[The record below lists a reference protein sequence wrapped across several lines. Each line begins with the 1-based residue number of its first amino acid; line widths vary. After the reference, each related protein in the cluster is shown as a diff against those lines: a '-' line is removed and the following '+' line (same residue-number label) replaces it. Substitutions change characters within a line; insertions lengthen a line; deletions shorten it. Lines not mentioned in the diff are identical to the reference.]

1 MSIGEQK
8 YVSVT
13 TYRRSGAPVSTA
25 TWITPLDGGRV
36 GFWTSSASGKAKRLR
51 NNSQLTLRP
60 SDQRGRP
67 KPGTTELSGTAVLL
81 TSGPEW
87 DAIHRQIK
95 AKYRVMVPISRFF
108 NTLGHL
114 GRGKF
119 PYGDLGVVV
128 TLAADTVTDTVTAE

>member
-1 MSIGEQK
+1 MSIGEEK

-13 TYRRSGAPVSTA
+13 TYRKSGAAVSTA
-25 TWITPLDGGRV
+25 TWITMLYRGRV

-51 NNSQLTLRP
+51 NNPRVTLQP
-60 SDQRGRP
+60 SDPRGRV
-67 KPGTTELSGTAVLL
+67 KPGSSEIGGTAVIV

-87 DAIHRQIK
+87 EAIHRQVK
-95 AKYRVMVPISRFF
+95 AKYGVMVPISRFF

-114 GRGKF
+114 GRAKV

-128 TLAADTVTDTVTAE
+128 TPETGTGPAG

>member
-1 MSIGEQK
+1 MSIGEEK

-13 TYRRSGAPVSTA
+13 TYRKSGAAVSTP
-25 TWITPLDGGRV
+25 TWITTLDGGRV

-51 NNSQLTLRP
+51 NNARVALLP
-60 SDQRGRP
+60 SDQRGRT
-67 KPGTTELSGTAVLL
+67 KPGATEVAGTAVVV

-95 AKYRVMVPISRFF
+95 AKYGVMVPISRFF

-114 GRGKF
+114 GKKF
-119 PYGDLGVVV
+119 PYGDLGVVI
-128 TLAADTVTDTVTAE
+128 TPESGTPTSS

>member
-1 MSIGEQK
+1 MGIGEEK

-13 TYRRSGAPVSTA
+13 TYRKSGTPVSTA
-25 TWITPLDGGRV
+25 TWITPLDGGRI

-51 NNSQLTLRP
+51 SNGRIVLQP
-60 SDQRGRP
+60 SDSRGRT
-67 KPGTTELSGTAVLL
+67 KPGAVEVIGTAVLV

-95 AKYRVMVPISRFF
+95 AKYGVMVAISQFF

-114 GRGKF
+114 GKKF

-128 TLAADTVTDTVTAE
+128 TPEADPTTTG